1 MHRRRQIRP
10 PAPRRRDGGIGG
22 KVEKLRMVGAGS
34 RLKVAPVSESRL
46 KALLPGGGG
55 TELVGGALAA
65 MRFGPRAG
73 LLPRARLKA
82 LPPTS
87 N

>member
-1 MHRRRQIRP
+1 MHRRRQVRP
-10 PAPRRRDGGIGG
+10 SVLPCRDGAIGREG
-22 KVEKLRMVGAGS
+22 EKLRMVGAGS
-34 RLKVAPVSESRL
+34 GLKVVPAAESRL
-46 KALLPGGGG
+46 KALLPGSRG
-55 TELVGGALAA
+55 TDLVGGALAA

-73 LLPRARLKA
+73 LLARARLKA